1 MVLADEKVY
10 NQVLDYRPFTEYL
23 TGISTG
29 SRFRGFLVDP
39 IEEKGPWLSLD
50 MAPAF

>member
-1 MVLADEKVY
+1 MTKRYITKFL
-10 NQVLDYRPFTEYL
+10 FTAIPQSI

-39 IEEKGPWLSLD
+39 IKTMGPWLSLD